1 MQTTKGKKERDR
13 KKSKNKIPKLRL
25 KRGWPVWLVGSSP
38 ERDDSTQ
45 ENPPTKGKK
54 KRDRKKSK
62 NKIPKIRPKRVWPV
76 WLVGSSPER
85 DDSNQENTD
94 NKLLEP
100 QSFIEGLFYDGSYF
114 LVGLFFAAIGSI
126 ASAFLL
132 GGHLN
137 AMWYSI
143 WLGGFVGVIAGP
155 LFDTRDMQAA
165 ALAGLLVGIFTALI

>member
-1 MQTTKGKKERDR
+1 MQTTIGKKEREGE
-13 KKSKNKIPKLRL
+13 KSKDKSPKIRL
-25 KRGWPVWLVGSSP
+25 MRGWPVWLVGSSP
-38 ERDDSTQ
+38 ERDDATQ

-62 NKIPKIRPKRVWPV
+62 NKIPKIRLKRVWPV

-85 DDSNQENTD
+85 DDSTQENPH
-94 NKLLEP
+94 NNILEP
-100 QSFIEGLFYDGSYF
+100 QSFIEGLFYDGIYF
-114 LVGLFFAAIGSI
+114 LVGIFFATIGSI
-126 ASAFLL
+126 ASALLL

-143 WLGGFVGVIAGP
+143 WLGGFIGVIVGP

-165 ALAGLLVGIFTALI
+165 ALAGLLVGIFAALI